1 MASQEFLEAAKEF
14 VGSGVAPDEPYQ
26 PDKTYR
32 FYLSGFGNS
41 VSLAEWEPT
50 VRNGEP
56 VDTMEQE
63 IDIDEWLG
71 AIAFCN
77 DIDVSEDDL
86 WEMWLALQTAVE
98 ERDAKRWA

>member
-1 MASQEFLEAAKEF
+1 MVKPEFLEAAKEF
-14 VGSGVAPDEPYQ
+14 VEQGAAPDEPYA

-32 FYLSGFGNS
+32 FYLSGFSDS

-50 VRNGEP
+50 IRNGGP
-56 VDTMEQE
+56 IDTVEQE
-63 IDIDEWLG
+63 IDIEEWLG

-86 WEMWLALQTAVE
+86 WEMWLALQQAVE
-98 ERDAKRWA
+98 ERDAKRWV